1 MGVEGNDIYNSGCHN
16 YCFFGWMRL
25 HKETCGKDWTWNH
38 SCFGLNAYG
47 SDASFNTSF
56 VNAIY
61 ANAALPFGS

>member
-16 YCFFGWMRL
+16 YCFFDWMRL

-47 SDASFNTSF
+47 SDW
-56 VNAIY
+56 
-61 ANAALPFGS
+61 